1 MGIGF
6 NSGNGG
12 FVLIDN
18 YNRLERERKRPTVLG
33 GNVLYLIV
41 LTLMLSSSLFFGNT
55 DIESMSPNVFYVR
68 TFILQVAIIGV
79 PPLLYLIYNKMDIS
93 QVIRLNRIKL
103 KEAFL
108 VIGMAIFGY
117 GIVIFINYI
126 WMWAISHIGPPIPQ
140 PTPPADSGGQYLA
153 ALLSIAIMPALVEE
167 FLFRGVILRGYEAM
181 GRKASVIMSGLL
193 FALLHMNLA
202 SLPSIIF
209 LGITISYIVQRSDSI
224 LSGIIYHFMNNTIA
238 VTLVYISNTILSNM
252 DDVQSAVPE
261 GLGDMS
267 IEVFLAGLM
276 GFAIIMVFS
285 VVLFMACLKAFKRS
299 TEDRL
304 AKSLMETERAVRIIR
319 PVEMIPAIVAMM
331 VIGALLVFEV
341 FIMIAMV

>member
-1 MGIGF
+1 M
-6 NSGNGG
+6 
-12 FVLIDN
+12 IDN
-18 YNRLERERKRPTVLG
+18 HNRVTNRYNWPTVLG
-33 GNVLYLIV
+33 SNILYLIV
-41 LTLMLSSSLFFGNT
+41 LALMLGSSILFGSQDVESLGVN
-55 DIESMSPNVFYVR
+55 EFYFR
-68 TFILQVAIIGV
+68 TFILQLAIIGL
-79 PPLLYLIYNKMDIS
+79 PPLLYLLYKRADIS
-93 QVIRLNRIKL
+93 SVVRLNRIKA

-108 VIGMAIFGY
+108 VVGMAIFGY
-117 GIVIFINYI
+117 GVVIFINYI